1 PLIALVLLGGW
12 WKLRNV
18 GENRNVPLHVLS
30 FFLSAF
36 AFGGLIY
43 ALSSIESM
51 LTGEGIVAF
60 IILAIGVVSLV
71 LFVLRQLQL
80 GKNDKAFLD
89 LRSFAIRISS
99 LAVSVI
105 LVSFGAMLGF
115 DTVLP
120 IYLPT

>member
-1 PLIALVLLGGW
+1 
-12 WKLRNV
+12 
-18 GENRNVPLHVLS
+18 
-30 FFLSAF
+30 
-36 AFGGLIY
+36 GGLIY

-80 GKNDKAFLD
+80 GKKDKAFLD
-89 LRSFAIRISS
+89 LRPFAIRNFTLS
-99 LAVSVI
+99 VSVI

-115 DTVLP
+115 ATVLP
-120 IYLPT
+120 IYLQTSGRYRTGDGSRGHARWRAAGDYVAIRRPSL